1 MPGEVAIY
9 VASPAEGELRQGE
22 IISNMIQARLDL
34 TTVGSTPPLKV
45 EFVTHQFAIVI
56 SQDCDLLFDYQ
67 ARKGIGEVKA
77 DKLLPSILF
86 CEVATADDM
95 CMNDNGISGKDQRK
109 QFGKNKLERFHFL
122 QKVEQAKDALGA
134 GLPELGIDFKR
145 YFSIPTDEVY
155 KRLTLE
161 AKRRCY
167 MNSPYLEHLNNRF
180 SHFLQRIALPED
192 HRSE

>member
-9 VASPAEGELRQGE
+9 VASPAQGELRQGE
-22 IISNMIQARLDL
+22 IISNLIQARLDL
-34 TTVGSTPPLKV
+34 TTVGSASPPKV
-45 EFVTHQFAIVI
+45 DLVKHQLAVVI
-56 SQDCDLLFDYQ
+56 SQDCDLLLDYN
-67 ARKGIGEVKA
+67 ARNGIGDVKP

-86 CEVATADDM
+86 CEVITAEEM
-95 CMNDNGISGKDQRK
+95 CSPENGINGRDRQL
-109 QFGKNKLERFHFL
+109 FGKNKLERFHFL
-122 QKVEQAKDALGA
+122 QKVEREKDAMGE

-155 KRLTLE
+155 KRFTLE

-167 MNSPYLEHLNNRF
+167 MKSPYLEHLSNRF
-180 SHFLQRIALPED
+180 SHFQQRIALPED